1 MAKPKFI
8 ELPGCEPINILF
20 EDRSVIAIDKPR
32 GWMLVPHS
40 WRKTNWNLQ
49 AAIDSSI
56 RADDFWAKSRNL
68 KYLRHVHRLDADTSG
83 VMLFAKSEGAMQTMS
98 DLFESRK
105 MEKTYLAVV
114 EGSPKEKEWT
124 CGLPLGPDPLQFGRM
139 RVDHS
144 EEGKE
149 AETHFRVLQKSDR
162 FTLIEANPLTGRTHQ
177 IRVHLAQSG
186 CPIACDELYGRVEK
200 GLRLGLRAVRLAYR
214 DSFTR
219 RPVSIIA
226 PAESFLKDFGFTL
239 TAEQRQEKWSYRPP
253 AAG

>member
-1 MAKPKFI
+1 
-8 ELPGCEPINILF
+8 
-20 EDRSVIAIDKPR
+20 
-32 GWMLVPHS
+32 
-40 WRKTNWNLQ
+40 
-49 AAIDSSI
+49 
-56 RADDFWAKSRNL
+56 
-68 KYLRHVHRLDADTSG
+68 
-83 VMLFAKSEGAMQTMS
+83 
-98 DLFESRK
+98 
-105 MEKTYLAVV
+105 
-114 EGSPKEKEWT
+114 
-124 CGLPLGPDPLQFGRM
+124 M